1 MAKSKKPKSP
11 VTKKPSKQDLKQKA
25 LNKEYATQ
33 RKLLL
38 QNVHRLEAR
47 GYDVS
52 KIKIP
57 QIPEKKNKKAINEIK
72 RINANR
78 YKYATHEV
86 EVVKN
91 KGRKNERI
99 EVTKLKGTKYA
110 KQENKIR
117 AEKAA
122 ATRKQ
127 NRIEKQEAY
136 KNLQFDKLAV
146 GDITY
151 DEYVSLTGEKIDSY
165 EREKLDNL
173 KQKYGIDKPEFRD
186 AVIGGSYGSELDTA
200 DFGTWF
206 NPETGEIKEGRKPRY
221 GNWLMGQEAID
232 AYQKSVYET
241 ALKRVE
247 NMQIYE
253 GKDKRARQIKSNAD
267 RIRQKIE
274 EEYAKNPKAVTKVI
288 SEMATTGALDD
299 VEVWYFAKGY
309 DKFEYNFMMY
319 LGLLDEEGIYDDE
332 TEFTDYDE

>member
-1 MAKSKKPKSP
+1 MAKSKKP
-11 VTKKPSKQDLKQKA
+11 SKTVL
-25 LNKEYATQ
+25 EYRRV
-33 RKLLL
+33 RKNLL
-38 QNVHRLEAR
+38 QNIRRLEDR

-52 KIKIP
+52 KINVP
-57 QIPEKKNKKAINEIK
+57 DIPEKIT
-72 RINANR
+72 RRDINALKKLDKNR
-78 YKYATHEV
+78 YKQATYEV

-99 EVTKLKGTKYA
+99 EVTKVSGEKYR
-110 KQENKIR
+110 KQERKIS

-122 ATRKQ
+122 ATRRVQ
-127 NRIEKQEAY
+127 REEKKKEDY
-136 KNLQFDKLAV
+136 KNLQFDKLST

-151 DEYVSLTGEKIDSY
+151 DDYVELTGETIDSY
-165 EREKLDNL
+165 ERAKIENITR
-173 KQKYGIDKPEFRD
+173 KYSTESDRP
-186 AVIGGSYGSELDTA
+186 

-274 EEYAKNPKAVTKVI
+274 EEYEKNPKAVTKVI
-288 SEMATTGALDD
+288 SEMASTGALED

-319 LGLLDEEGIYDDE
+319 LGLLDEVGMYDDE